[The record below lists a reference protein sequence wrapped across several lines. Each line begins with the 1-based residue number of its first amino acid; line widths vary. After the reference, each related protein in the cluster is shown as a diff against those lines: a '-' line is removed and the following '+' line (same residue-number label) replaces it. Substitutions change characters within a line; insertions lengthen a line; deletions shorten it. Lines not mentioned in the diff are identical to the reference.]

1 MKKFVKIL
9 VTCLFVIA
17 TLFCVAC
24 GTGVPSTAE
33 RAKTKMEKLG
43 YRVYVTELSEEE
55 FGSVGIKSELRCI
68 DFQEGTA
75 MTGYLFKSKA
85 TAKDYY
91 ENKKQSNEMEGV
103 EMKMTQIGKWVLLG
117 DYKARKDFKS

>member
-1 MKKFVKIL
+1 MKKVLKAIL
-9 VTCLFVIA
+9 SVCFALV
-17 TLFCVAC
+17 TLFCVGC

-55 FGSVGIKSELRCI
+55 FGSVGIKSMLQCI

-103 EMKMTQIGKWVLLG
+103 EMKMTQIGKWVLEGG
-117 DYKARKDFKS
+117 DEIVKDFKS